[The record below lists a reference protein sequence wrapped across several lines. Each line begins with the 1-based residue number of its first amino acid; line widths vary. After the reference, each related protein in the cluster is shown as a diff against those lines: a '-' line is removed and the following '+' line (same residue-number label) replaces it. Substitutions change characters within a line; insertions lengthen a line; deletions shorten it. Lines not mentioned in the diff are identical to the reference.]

1 VLIGLSYDT
10 LIWEKLTFEQF
21 KRVHQDISRGEIE
34 MAGKNKPN
42 ELYIERIYD
51 APVKMVW
58 KAWVDPKQ
66 VAQWW
71 GPRGFTLTNHS
82 KDVRTGGHWNYTM
95 HGPDGVDY
103 PNKTKYLEVE
113 NYSRMIYD
121 HGGNDEQPPLFRVT
135 VNFVDLK
142 DKTRMEMTMALAT
155 AEAASETKKF
165 IKKAGGNSTWDRL
178 AEYLEM
184 ESTNQDIFVINQTF
198 DAPLNLMFELWTD
211 PKHLGDWMGPA
222 GSRIDYLKADI
233 KPGGSAFYC
242 MTGVGGTKIY
252 GKANYLEIIKPHQLV
267 YTQHFCDENEKMARH
282 PMAPTWP
289 EVMKTIVK
297 LEAEGPDKTRVTVKW
312 EVVGDATPVER
323 ETFNKS
329 KAGMSQGWGGS
340 FDKLEE
346 YLEQ

>member
-1 VLIGLSYDT
+1 
-10 LIWEKLTFEQF
+10 
-21 KRVHQDISRGEIE
+21 
-34 MAGKNKPN
+34 MAAKCKPN
-42 ELYIERIYD
+42 EIYIERIYD

-58 KAWVDPKQ
+58 EAWVDPKQ
-66 VAQWW
+66 VSQWW
-71 GPRGFTLTNHS
+71 GPRGFSLTNHS

-121 HGGNDEQPPLFRVT
+121 HGGNDDQLPLFRVT
-135 VNFVDLK
+135 ANFVDLK

-178 AEYLEM
+178 AEFLEM
-184 ESTNQDIFVINQTF
+184 ESTKQDIFVINQTF
-198 DAPLNLMFELWTD
+198 SAPLNLMFELWTD
-211 PKHLGDWMGPA
+211 PKHLGKWMGPT

-242 MTGVGGTKIY
+242 MTGVGDTKIY
-252 GKANYLEIIKPHQLV
+252 GRANYLEITKPHQLV
-267 YTQHFCDENEKMARH
+267 YSQHFCDENEKMARH

-289 EVMKTIVK
+289 EVMKTIVR
-297 LEAEGPDKTRVTVKW
+297 LEAEGPNKTRVTVKW
-312 EVVGDATPVER
+312 EVVGDATPLER

-329 KAGMSQGWGGS
+329 KTGMAQGWGGS
-340 FDKLEE
+340 FEKLEE
-346 YLEQ
+346 YLEQQ